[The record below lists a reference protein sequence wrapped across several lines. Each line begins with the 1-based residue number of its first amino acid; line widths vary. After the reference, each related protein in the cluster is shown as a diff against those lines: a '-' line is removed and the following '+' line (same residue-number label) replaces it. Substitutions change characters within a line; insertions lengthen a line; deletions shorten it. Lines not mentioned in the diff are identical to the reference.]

1 MIRDTIQ
8 AIEGFAKSQP
18 DYPVYDILESQ
29 ATYQQL
35 KEDSDRL
42 AAYLSEQDL
51 SEKFPLVVFGGQDY
65 HMLASFVGMTKSGHA
80 SIPIDSHSSHER
92 IKGILEVAQPELI
105 VAKNHKVQN
114 LLAFPILKDGVR
126 ERNDR
131 DIDMTKAI
139 KTSLLTI
146 KMPYMIPSKFIYR
159 DDLPKTA
166 NGKNDMK
173 SLINEVNS

>member
-1 MIRDTIQ
+1 
-8 AIEGFAKSQP
+8 
-18 DYPVYDILESQ
+18 
-29 ATYQQL
+29 
-35 KEDSDRL
+35 
-42 AAYLSEQDL
+42 
-51 SEKFPLVVFGGQDY
+51 
-65 HMLASFVGMTKSGHA
+65 MTKSGHA
-80 SIPIDSHSSHER
+80 SIPIDRHSSHER

-105 VAKNHKVQN
+105 VAKDHKVQN
-114 LLAFPILKDGVR
+114 LLALLILKDGVR

-159 DDLPKTA
+159 DDLSKTS